1 MKNINTVSFRQD
13 MRELRSG
20 KYGELI
26 DKIRKQLEL
35 GDNVSNASMEALF
48 IMATE
53 DVFSDEIYKARSV
66 LVVLSLVR
74 GYSRHEIHELAGKKN
89 SAGQRRKQF
98 FDEIGETEISLDTQ
112 RQNDGRWIN
121 EVADHLCKLYVD
133 GKIESYLKEAGA
145 KYKSSATNYIPNDE
159 LPTLSDIGKR
169 PVMQDGLMEKSSSVD
184 TEQGANDDPISSSD
198 EVNECEL
205 ETLTDDKQ
213 TPMPLPNSPNSTE
226 ESFEEKSSQ
235 DSTLSIKEKI
245 IQYTKNLYNAFWDVS
260 KGGEGFGVKIAI
272 IFVIVVI
279 IFARYVSGFG
289 DSDPPVGELFIRD
302 PEGTEKSEYNF
313 TLDAGKGTVI
323 NIYGMPDDADIEDL
337 EIWIRPE
344 DTDLIEV
351 EPIPADTPQILP
363 LLIRAQGIKIGEVE
377 NWEDECKINTVT
389 IVVIYK
395 KATPVYMNV
404 TVESDS
410 GSGFSTELLENGGE
424 D

>member
-1 MKNINTVSFRQD
+1 M
-13 MRELRSG
+13 
-20 KYGELI
+20 
-26 DKIRKQLEL
+26 
-35 GDNVSNASMEALF
+35 
-48 IMATE
+48 
-53 DVFSDEIYKARSV
+53 
-66 LVVLSLVR
+66 
-74 GYSRHEIHELAGKKN
+74 
-89 SAGQRRKQF
+89 
-98 FDEIGETEISLDTQ
+98 
-112 RQNDGRWIN
+112 
-121 EVADHLCKLYVD
+121 
-133 GKIESYLKEAGA
+133 
-145 KYKSSATNYIPNDE
+145 
-159 LPTLSDIGKR
+159 
-169 PVMQDGLMEKSSSVD
+169 
-184 TEQGANDDPISSSD
+184 
-198 EVNECEL
+198 
-205 ETLTDDKQ
+205 
-213 TPMPLPNSPNSTE
+213 
-226 ESFEEKSSQ
+226 
-235 DSTLSIKEKI
+235 
-245 IQYTKNLYNAFWDVS
+245 
-260 KGGEGFGVKIAI
+260 
-272 IFVIVVI
+272 I

>member
-245 IQYTKNLYNAFWDVS
+245 
-260 KGGEGFGVKIAI
+260 
-272 IFVIVVI
+272 
-279 IFARYVSGFG
+279 
-289 DSDPPVGELFIRD
+289 
-302 PEGTEKSEYNF
+302 
-313 TLDAGKGTVI
+313 
-323 NIYGMPDDADIEDL
+323 
-337 EIWIRPE
+337 
-344 DTDLIEV
+344 
-351 EPIPADTPQILP
+351 
-363 LLIRAQGIKIGEVE
+363 
-377 NWEDECKINTVT
+377 NT
-389 IVVIYK
+389 IYK
-395 KATPVYMNV
+395 KPLQR
-404 TVESDS
+404 
-410 GSGFSTELLENGGE
+410 LLGRF
-424 D
+424 